1 MSETKKYFS
10 NFFLD
15 FENLDSILKIFQKTR
30 TLLPDVFFEL
40 TDSEKRDYINV

>member
-15 FENLDSILKIFQKTR
+15 FENLMFFLKNLKI
-30 TLLPDVFFEL
+30 LLPDVFFEL
-40 TDSEKRDYINV
+40 TDSEKRGYINV